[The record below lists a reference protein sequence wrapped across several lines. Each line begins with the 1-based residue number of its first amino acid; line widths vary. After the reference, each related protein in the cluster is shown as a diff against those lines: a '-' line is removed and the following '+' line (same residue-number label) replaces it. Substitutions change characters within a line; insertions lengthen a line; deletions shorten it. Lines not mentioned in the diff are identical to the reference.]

1 VLTVLLRD
9 WRRWVLCRPFVPLLG
24 RVNTSGRRFRCVR
37 RSIPIRLDLLVWI
50 IRLGAHGGT
59 NADQRSLF
67 GILFGDA
74 CSKTGIV
81 AR

>member
-1 VLTVLLRD
+1 VLAVLLRD
-9 WRRWVLCRPFVPLLG
+9 WRCWVLGSPFVPLLG
-24 RVNTSGRRFRCVR
+24 RVNTTGRKFRYVR
-37 RSIPIRLDLLVWI
+37 RSLPIRLDLLVWI

-59 NADQRSLF
+59 NADQRSPF